1 MKVLAAL
8 TADRAKDNGDGT
20 VDVSRGGINLI
31 YASGYPALL
40 RFSYYLRL
48 ELDEAEADDLHRFRL
63 DIPLNGKA
71 VGPPASLPVVA
82 PANRMP
88 DVPIYVNIMANL
100 QFPVLGEGEIVLA
113 GWVNEDLAA
122 PLVKMYVKTIPI
134 LFARPG

>member
-31 YASGYPALL
+31 FSSGYPALVK
-40 RFSYYLRL
+40 FSYLLRL
-48 ELDEAEADDLHRFRL
+48 ELDESEAEDLHRFRL
-63 DIPLNGKA
+63 DISHNGNA
-71 VGPPASLPVVA
+71 VGPPFTVPVAA

-88 DVPIYVNIMANL
+88 NVPIYVNLIGNL
-100 QFPVLGEGEIVLA
+100 QFPVTREGEIVLS
-113 GWVNEDLAA
+113 GWVNEELAI
-122 PLVKMYVKTIPI
+122 PLVKIYVKTLPI